1 MYASASA
8 SVFLHPPTLWVQ
20 DFGLSLVR
28 GRQRMT
34 GVPVSNRS
42 RLPAEASVALPLE
55 PRGEPRV
62 TKRPSAVQTA
72 ASAAAAS
79 AAAGSAATGTEVDFD
94 RVYIEHF
101 HHVTRWARAF
111 GGLEADVDDLAQE
124 VFLVVR
130 RKLAQFDGRSMPAW
144 LYGITRKT
152 VSDYRRRAWLRRLL
166 HGVTRSLDSTRD
178 DAISVPGVDVIE
190 RLEAQRI
197 LRRVVERMSPVRR
210 AAFILFEIEGYSGD
224 EIAELEQIP
233 VATVYTRLHH
243 ARKDFLRLTAEL
255 TGQEPEKQLEEP
267 PL

>member
-1 MYASASA
+1 VYACLDRDLEVLQVAARIAGYSI
-8 SVFLHPPTLWVQ
+8 
-20 DFGLSLVR
+20 VR

-34 GVPVSNRS
+34 GVPVPSSRSN
-42 RLPAEASVALPLE
+42 LPVEASVALGPQV
-55 PRGEPRV
+55 PPAQRSSGI
-62 TKRPSAVQTA
+62 Q
-72 ASAAAAS
+72 
-79 AAAGSAATGTEVDFD
+79 AAGSAASGSAAGGALEFE
-94 RVYIEHF
+94 RVYTEHF

-130 RKLAQFDGRSMPAW
+130 RKLDQFDGRSMPAW

-166 HGVTRSLDSTRD
+166 HGVTRSLDATRD
-178 DAISVPGVDVIE
+178 DAISVQGIDVIE

-197 LRRVVERMSPVRR
+197 LRRVLERMSQVRR

-233 VATVYTRLHH
+233 LATVYTRLHH

-255 TGQEPEKQLEEP
+255 TGQQPEEP

>member
-1 MYASASA
+1 LGLDPRAAPRASG
-8 SVFLHPPTLWVQ
+8 VQ
-20 DFGLSLVR
+20 
-28 GRQRMT
+28 
-34 GVPVSNRS
+34 
-42 RLPAEASVALPLE
+42 PA
-55 PRGEPRV
+55 G
-62 TKRPSAVQTA
+62 
-72 ASAAAAS
+72 S
-79 AAAGSAATGTEVDFD
+79 AAAGDAVTGGVDFE
-94 RVYIEHF
+94 RVYTEHF

-124 VFLVVR
+124 VFMVVR
-130 RKLAQFDGRSMPAW
+130 RKLTQFDGRSMPAW

-166 HGVTRSLDSTRD
+166 HGVTRSLDSSRD
-178 DAISVPGVDVIE
+178 EAISVPGVDAVE

-233 VATVYTRLHH
+233 LATVYTRLHH

-255 TGQEPEKQLEEP
+255 TGQDPEEP

>member
-1 MYASASA
+1 
-8 SVFLHPPTLWVQ
+8 
-20 DFGLSLVR
+20 
-28 GRQRMT
+28 MT

-42 RLPAEASVALPLE
+42 NLPVEASVALGIE
-55 PRGEPRV
+55 PRAAQ
-62 TKRPSAVQTA
+62 RPSGVQA
-72 ASAAAAS
+72 AGS
-79 AAAGSAATGTEVDFD
+79 AAAGSDVDFE
-94 RVYIEHF
+94 RVYSEHF

-130 RKLAQFDGRSMPAW
+130 RKLETFDGRSMPAW

-166 HGVTRSLDSTRD
+166 HGVTRSIDGSRD
-178 DAISVPGVDVIE
+178 EALSVPGIDAIE

-233 VATVYTRLHH
+233 LATVYTRLHH

-255 TGQEPEKQLEEP
+255 TGQEPEEP

>member
-1 MYASASA
+1 
-8 SVFLHPPTLWVQ
+8 
-20 DFGLSLVR
+20 
-28 GRQRMT
+28 
-34 GVPVSNRS
+34 
-42 RLPAEASVALPLE
+42 LPAEASAALGLE
-55 PRGEPRV
+55 PRATQRSS
-62 TKRPSAVQTA
+62 SAQA
-72 ASAAAAS
+72 SGSAAPASAAKS
-79 AAAGSAATGTEVDFD
+79 AELDFD
-94 RVYIEHF
+94 RVYSEHF

-124 VFLVVR
+124 VFMVVR

-178 DAISVPGVDVIE
+178 DAISVPGVDVVE

-197 LRRVVERMSPVRR
+197 LRRVVARMSPVRR
-210 AAFILFEIEGYSGD
+210 AAFILFEIEGYSGE

-233 VATVYTRLHH
+233 LATVYTRLHH

-255 TGQEPEKQLEEP
+255 TGQVPEQPPEEP
-267 PL
+267 PS